1 VPGYAI
7 KNIKELDDSA
17 VQFGL
22 SPQVEARFGRKALGA
37 ESGGFSYQR
46 LVPDFRQPFGHR
58 HREQEEI
65 YIIVSGS
72 GRVKIEEEIVDV
84 KQWDAIRVA
93 PQTKRGFESGPD
105 GLELLVFGAG
115 ESGDGETFEDFW
127 PPDAAS

>member
-17 VQFGL
+17 VAFGL
-22 SPQVEARFGRKALGA
+22 SPHMEARFGRKALEA
-37 ESGGFSYQR
+37 ERGGFSYQR
-46 LVPDFRQPFGHR
+46 LAPDFRQPFGHR